1 MNRQQKEGLVELLR
15 QEFTGAQ
22 ASFIVDYKGLTV
34 GSLHTLRKQ
43 LREQNGTFRI
53 AKARLIKRAV
63 NGVDGVD
70 ELLQYIHGQI
80 GLVFAADDVAAV
92 AKALHTFVQ
101 ANEKM
106 GLLAGFVD
114 ARVLNAQNVVRIAS
128 LPSKDVML
136 AQVCGTM
143 KAPITNFVGI
153 LNMLILR
160 LLFVLKKIAEQQ
172 AAH

>member
-15 QEFTGAQ
+15 QEFTDAQ

-34 GSLHTLRKQ
+34 GNLHTLRKQ

-53 AKARLIKRAV
+53 AK
-63 NGVDGVD
+63 GVDGVD

-106 GLLAGFVD
+106 TLLAGFVD

-160 LLFVLKKIAEQQ
+160 LLFVDVL
-172 AAH
+172 